1 MSKAISLTIE
11 TQTEERQVLS
21 LCHINEKMIA
31 LESSL
36 VANKMLKLNRTLF
49 DKINATTKL
58 IGGTLYRQEVVEV
71 NHGAN
76 RSYVTI
82 GNSYEKKEEEI
93 AQLFFENNVLKRQ
106 QRAVSKY
113 GKKFDFDPNLV

>member
-11 TQTEERQVLS
+11 TQTEERQVLA
-21 LCHINEKMIA
+21 LCHVSEKMLA
-31 LESSL
+31 LESSF

-49 DKINATTKL
+49 DKINQTTKL
-58 IGGTLYRQEVVEV
+58 IGGSLYRQEVIEV
-71 NHGAN
+71 NHGTN
-76 RSYVTI
+76 RSYVAV

-93 AQLFFENNVLKRQ
+93 ARLFFENNVLKKQ

-113 GKKFDFDPNLV
+113 GK

>member
-21 LCHINEKMIA
+21 LCHVSEKMLA
-31 LESSL
+31 LESSF

-49 DKINATTKL
+49 DKINQTTKL
-58 IGGTLYRQEVVEV
+58 IGGSLYRQEVIEV
-71 NHGAN
+71 NHGTN

-93 AQLFFENNVLKRQ
+93 ARLFF
-106 QRAVSKY
+106 
-113 GKKFDFDPNLV
+113 